1 MPEVLESNQ
10 EGGVSAS
17 GEEEVSSE
25 TNDLIDESIK
35 NMESSPDLSPLLST
49 LAPKPRQYK
58 PKLDPSLILQEGTK
72 RERRETKKFV
82 AKTSEAKDQTES
94 DEAPESQMND
104 SYAEWY
110 LAKSSKRKER
120 KPKKSKGADKS

>member
-1 MPEVLESNQ
+1 
-10 EGGVSAS
+10 
-17 GEEEVSSE
+17 
-25 TNDLIDESIK
+25 
-35 NMESSPDLSPLLST
+35 MESSPDLSPLLSN

-58 PKLDPSLILQEGTK
+58 PKLDPSLILQEGSK

-94 DEAPESQMND
+94 DEVPDSQMND

-120 KPKKSKGADKS
+120 TPKKSKGADKSWSSPVFLKPSPV